1 MILTLVFDHL
11 AIRTSET
18 LIILEL
24 WLRDT
29 TFLDHINL
37 GVLERTSINLSYVA
51 ELPNAG
57 SNLNQRLNVK
67 D

>member
-18 LIILEL
+18 LMILEL

-29 TFLDHINL
+29 S
-37 GVLERTSINLSYVA
+37 LERFLITLS
-51 ELPNAG
+51 
-57 SNLNQRLNVK
+57 
-67 D
+67 